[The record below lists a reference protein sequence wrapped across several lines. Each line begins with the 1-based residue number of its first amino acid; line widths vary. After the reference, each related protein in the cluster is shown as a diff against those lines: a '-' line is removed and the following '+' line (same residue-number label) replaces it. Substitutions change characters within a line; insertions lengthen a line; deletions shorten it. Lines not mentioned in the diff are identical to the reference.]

1 MVRGLQP
8 EFYFGALFRVR
19 SVARGF
25 FTGRCGTAD
34 AVPFQNSSRTSRSE
48 CKRKCKSRGFTLIE
62 LMIVISI
69 IGILLAV
76 AVPIY
81 RQSILQAKESVLR
94 QDLDTLRKQID
105 AFTEDKKKAPQSLD
119 DLVSA
124 GYIKS
129 IPKDP
134 MTSQPNWE
142 VVNEDVRIALDQTEP
157 GISDVHSASSQIGSD
172 GTPYSSW

>member
-1 MVRGLQP
+1 MVKGVQP
-8 EFYFGALFRVR
+8 EFYFGALLRIR
-19 SVARGF
+19 SVVGRF
-25 FTGRCGTAD
+25 FTGHCGTA
-34 AVPFQNSSRTSRSE
+34 NSSQVSRSE
-48 CKRKCKSRGFTLIE
+48 CKRKCKGRGFTLIE

-69 IGILLAV
+69 IAILLSV
-76 AVPIY
+76 AVTQY
-81 RQSILQAKESVLR
+81 RTSILQARESVLR
-94 QDLDTLRKQID
+94 QDLAELRKEID
-105 AFTEDKKKAPQSLD
+105 MYTEDKKKAPQSLD

-124 GYIKS
+124 GYIKT

-157 GISDVHSASSQIGSD
+157 GISDVHSASSQVGSD

>member
-1 MVRGLQP
+1 MVKGVQH
-8 EFYFGALFRVR
+8 EFYFGALLRVR

-25 FTGRCGTAD
+25 FAGRCGTAE

-48 CKRKCKSRGFTLIE
+48 CKRNCKIKGFTLIE

-105 AFTEDKKKAPQSLD
+105 AYTEDKKKAPQSLD

-124 GYIKS
+124 GYIKA

-157 GISDVHSASSQIGSD
+157 GISDVHSASNQVGSD

>member
-8 EFYFGALFRVR
+8 EFYFGALLRIR
-19 SVARGF
+19 LVARGF
-25 FTGRCGTAD
+25 FTGHCGTAE
-34 AVPFQNSSRTSRSE
+34 AVPFQNSSRASRSE

-105 AFTEDKKKAPQSLD
+105 AYTEDKKKAPQSLD

-124 GYIKS
+124 GYIKT

>member
-8 EFYFGALFRVR
+8 EFYFGALLRIR

-105 AFTEDKKKAPQSLD
+105 AYTEDKKKAPQSLD

-124 GYIKS
+124 GYIKT

-134 MTSQPNWE
+134 MTSQPRLEAGNQY
-142 VVNEDVRIALDQTEP
+142 VTN
-157 GISDVHSASSQIGSD
+157 GD
-172 GTPYSSW
+172 G

>member
-1 MVRGLQP
+1 MVKRKRQ
-8 EFYFGALFRVR
+8 FGIDL
-19 SVARGF
+19 
-25 FTGRCGTAD
+25 
-34 AVPFQNSSRTSRSE
+34 SRTVSSEALALKRLRQTSRLE
-48 CKRKCKSRGFTLIE
+48 CEKKKSRFRRGFTLIE

-69 IGILLAV
+69 IGILLAI

-105 AFTEDKKKAPQSLD
+105 AYTEDKKKAPQSLD

-124 GYIKS
+124 GYIKA

-134 MTSQPNWE
+134 MTAQPNWE

-157 GISDVHSASSQIGSD
+157 GISDVHSASNQVGSD

>member
-8 EFYFGALFRVR
+8 EFYFGALLRIV
-19 SVARGF
+19 SVARRF
-25 FTGRCGTAD
+25 LTGHYGTAE
-34 AVPFQNSSRTSRSE
+34 AVLFQNSSRASRSE
-48 CKRKCKSRGFTLIE
+48 CKRECKRECKGRGFTLIE

-124 GYIKS
+124 GYIKA

-134 MTSQPNWE
+134 K
-142 VVNEDVRIALDQTEP
+142 I
-157 GISDVHSASSQIGSD
+157 
-172 GTPYSSW
+172 

>member
-8 EFYFGALFRVR
+8 EFYFGALLRIR
-19 SVARGF
+19 LVARRF
-25 FTGRCGTAD
+25 FTGHCGTAE
-34 AVPFQNSSRTSRSE
+34 AVPFQNSSQVSRSE
-48 CKRKCKSRGFTLIE
+48 CKRKCKGRGFTLIE

-69 IGILLAV
+69 IAILLSV
-76 AVPIY
+76 AVTQY
-81 RQSILQAKESVLR
+81 RTSILQARESVLR
-94 QDLDTLRKQID
+94 QDLAELRKEID
-105 AFTEDKKKAPQSLD
+105 MYTEDKKKAPQSLD

-124 GYIKS
+124 GYIKT

>member
-1 MVRGLQP
+1 MVRSSIVTKV
-8 EFYFGALFRVR
+8 FRDVR
-19 SVARGF
+19 SKCSDRA
-25 FTGRCGTAD
+25 
-34 AVPFQNSSRTSRSE
+34 SSRAASLGASALKRLRRNSRSRS
-48 CKRKCKSRGFTLIE
+48 KKLGFTLIE

-124 GYIKS
+124 GYVKA

-134 MTSQPNWE
+134 MTNQPNWE
-142 VVNEDVRIALDQTEP
+142 VVYEDVRIALDQTEP